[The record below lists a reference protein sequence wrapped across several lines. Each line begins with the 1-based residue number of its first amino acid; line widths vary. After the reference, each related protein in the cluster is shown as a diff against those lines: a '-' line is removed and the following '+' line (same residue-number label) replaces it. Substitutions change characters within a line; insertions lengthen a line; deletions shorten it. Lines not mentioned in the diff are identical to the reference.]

1 MDIKKA
7 TARVNQLQK
16 ELNYHNQLYYND
28 GTQAIS
34 DSDFDSLMQ
43 ELKGIE
49 ELHPSLITDDS
60 PTQRVGGAPLIEFK
74 QINHQVRM
82 LSIEDIHELKEEQI
96 IDTNST
102 AEYNLIEW
110 HKKTLKALPSNQ
122 ESFTVEPKIDG
133 VAVSIMFENCK

>member
-49 ELHPSLITDDS
+49 ALHPSLITDDLS
-60 PTQRVGGAPLIEFK
+60 LIHISEPTRP
-74 QINHQVRM
+74 
-82 LSIEDIHELKEEQI
+82 
-96 IDTNST
+96 
-102 AEYNLIEW
+102 Y
-110 HKKTLKALPSNQ
+110 
-122 ESFTVEPKIDG
+122 
-133 VAVSIMFENCK
+133 

>member
-49 ELHPSLITDDS
+49 ELHPS
-60 PTQRVGGAPLIEFK
+60 
-74 QINHQVRM
+74 
-82 LSIEDIHELKEEQI
+82 
-96 IDTNST
+96 
-102 AEYNLIEW
+102 
-110 HKKTLKALPSNQ
+110 
-122 ESFTVEPKIDG
+122 
-133 VAVSIMFENCK
+133 